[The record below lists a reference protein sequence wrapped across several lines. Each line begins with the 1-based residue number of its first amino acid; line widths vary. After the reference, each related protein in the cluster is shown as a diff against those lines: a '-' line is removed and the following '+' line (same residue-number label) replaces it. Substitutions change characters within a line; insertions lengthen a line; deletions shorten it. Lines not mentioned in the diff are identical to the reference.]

1 MLLAKFAKPALKG
14 LCGALLLS
22 AFWPFPASSQ
32 RTSISYEKQIAPLL
46 ADKCIACH
54 NHTTRQGGLN
64 LESHAALLNGGK
76 RGAPIVPG
84 KSAESL
90 LVKMLEGSLKPQM
103 PLGDKL
109 SDAEIKLF
117 KDWIDAGATVAGS
130 KPATIAESAVTT
142 TTGFN
147 LPNIKPKAPV
157 RTAIN
162 SLAFRPD
169 GGMLAL
175 GRYQIAE
182 LRNTNNNSVS
192 SKLAGHSNEV
202 RSLVFSPDGKLLA
215 TAGGNPGQ
223 YGEIKVWDTASGK
236 ELRVWRGH
244 RDNIFAIAF
253 SPDGKQLAT
262 CSYDKLIKLWDAAT
276 GNEVKTLKDHT
287 DPVFALAF
295 SPNGKLLASASAD
308 RTVKLWDVASGA
320 RLYTLSDALD
330 AVNTLVFHPSGKLL
344 AGAGA
349 DRSIRV
355 WEIGEVEGKQLRS
368 LIAHEDAIHALA
380 WSPDGKTLVSTGAD
394 RRIKF
399 FDAVALTELHVS
411 ELQSDWVFA
420 LAFSPDGKRL
430 AAGRYDGT
438 LSFYDTQTGK
448 AVALK

>member
-1 MLLAKFAKPALKG
+1 MAFAKYLNLARKVSCL
-14 LCGALLLS
+14 LLLLS
-22 AFWPFPASSQ
+22 ATWPLSALTQ
-32 RTSISYEKQIAPLL
+32 RAPISYEKQIAPLL
-46 ADKCIACH
+46 AEKCVACH

-64 LESHAALLNGGK
+64 LESHAAMLNGGK

-84 KSAESL
+84 NSPESL
-90 LVKMLEGSLKPQM
+90 LVKLLEGTLKPQM

-117 KDWIDAGATVAGS
+117 KDWIDTGASLTGS
-130 KPATIAESAVTT
+130 GSAATLASTTANAPAPNI
-142 TTGFN
+142 
-147 LPNIKPKAPV
+147 PNIKPKAPV
-157 RTAIN
+157 RAAIN

-169 GGMLAL
+169 GGMLAV
-175 GRYQIAE
+175 GRYQEAE
-182 LRNTNNNSVS
+182 LRNGTGNTVS
-192 SKLAGHSNEV
+192 SKLIGHSSEV
-202 RSLVFSPDGKLLA
+202 RSLTFSPDGKLLA

-223 YGEIKVWDTASGK
+223 FGEVKIWDVAAGK
-236 ELRVWRGH
+236 ELRTWRGH

-253 SPDGKQLAT
+253 SPDGGKLAT

-276 GNEVKTLKDHT
+276 GSELKTLKDHT
-287 DPVFALAF
+287 DAVFALVF
-295 SPNGKLLASASAD
+295 SPDGKLLASASAD
-308 RTVKLWDVASGA
+308 RTVKLWDVATGA

-355 WEIGEVEGKQLRS
+355 WEIGAAEGKQARS

-399 FDAVALTELHVS
+399 FEAATLTELHVS

-420 LAFSPDGKRL
+420 LAFAPDGKRL

-438 LSFYDTQTGK
+438 LTFYDPQTGK
-448 AVALK
+448 AVAAK

>member
-1 MLLAKFAKPALKG
+1 MALAKYLKPILKASCLALIFN
-14 LCGALLLS
+14 AS
-22 AFWPFPASSQ
+22 WPLHASTQ
-32 RTSISYEKQIAPLL
+32 GTPISYEKQIAPLL
-46 ADKCIACH
+46 AEKCVACH

-64 LESHAALLNGGK
+64 LESHAGLLNGGK
-76 RGAPIVPG
+76 RGAVIVPG

-90 LVKMLEGSLKPQM
+90 LVRLLEGSLKPQM

-109 SDAEIKLF
+109 SAAEIRLF
-117 KDWIDAGATVAGS
+117 KDWIDAGGLAEGSRPLATPESFSTNSA
-130 KPATIAESAVTT
+130 KPD
-142 TTGFN
+142 
-147 LPNIKPKAPV
+147 LPDIKPNGPV
-157 RTAIN
+157 HAAIN
-162 SLAFRPD
+162 SLAFHPN
-169 GGMLAL
+169 GWQLAI
-175 GRYQIAE
+175 GRYQEAE
-182 LRNTNNNSVS
+182 LCFIADKSVCQRFS
-192 SKLAGHSNEV
+192 GHSNEV
-202 RSLVFSPDGKLLA
+202 RSLVVSPDGKLLA
-215 TAGGNPGQ
+215 TAGGAPGQ
-223 YGEIKVWDTASGK
+223 FGEVKVWDVATGK
-236 ELRVWRGH
+236 ELRNWRGH

-262 CSYDKLIKLWDAAT
+262 CSYDKLIKLWDTAT

-287 DPVFALAF
+287 DAVFALAF

-320 RLYTLSDALD
+320 RLFTLSDALD

-349 DRSIRV
+349 DRSIRI
-355 WEIGEVEGKQLRS
+355 WEISNTEGKQLRS

-399 FDAVALTELHVS
+399 FEAATLTELHVS

-420 LAFSPDGKRL
+420 LAFTPDGKRL

-438 LSFYDTQTGK
+438 LSFYDTLTGK
-448 AVALK
+448 ASALK